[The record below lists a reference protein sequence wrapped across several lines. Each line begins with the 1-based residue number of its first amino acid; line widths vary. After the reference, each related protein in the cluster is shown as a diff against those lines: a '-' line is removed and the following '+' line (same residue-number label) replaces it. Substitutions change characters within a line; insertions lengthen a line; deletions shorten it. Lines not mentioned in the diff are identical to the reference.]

1 MFWGLE
7 GFREAMEV
15 YELPLQEEVRDLLG
29 RLGYSKLYPTQ
40 AAAIE
45 AGLLDGQNLLL
56 STPTAS
62 GKTLIAMMAA
72 ARLLTEKGS
81 KVVYLAPL
89 RALAYEKYEEM
100 SALSALKTP
109 SGGSIRVAI
118 STGDYDSNGEELA
131 YADLLILTNE
141 KFDSLA
147 RHHPSWM
154 KKVGL
159 FVFDE
164 VHLLGEAGRGPTLEV
179 VITRVLSEGGKAQLL
194 ALSATVANA
203 DQVADWL
210 KAKSVSLVW
219 RPVPLRQGV
228 GYENRIYFED
238 GGVRQLKSS
247 WEMPAI
253 DLALDC
259 IGGGGQALIFAE
271 TRKRAV
277 SIATKAS
284 KYMAKA
290 LSFDES
296 AKLRQ
301 CAKKVMVGADE
312 TEVSRTLAECVGNGV
327 AFHHAGL
334 AMPHRRA
341 VEAAFKD
348 GLIKLLVATPTL
360 ASGINIPA
368 RRVILSSLYRYD
380 SSFGENRPISV
391 MDYKQMCGRAGR
403 PKFDEFGEAITV
415 AQSEEELEAI
425 MQAYIR
431 GEPEPVRSQLA
442 TPGSFRTHTLG
453 VIASSPRAT
462 LEQLKKF
469 FLSTLLA
476 QQYKEFSVLSRLD
489 SAMKYLEGNELVKL
503 EGEDVKPTQL
513 GRRIA
518 TLYIDPESGLIFVK
532 ALKERKDSSVD
543 MTPGLLQLITM
554 VPDYEP
560 KLALRAKDQGDAEA
574 FTEEFSQFMFFPED
588 FESGFSEC
596 FRSLLVLNA
605 WINEWSEDKI
615 LNVYGVEPGDLHR
628 SVDVAEWLAYA
639 FGELAKLQG
648 YKNTAHTLSLL
659 RTRIDV
665 GCKAELLPLVQL
677 KGVGR
682 VRARNLFQ
690 ANFRTISSIA
700 AASVRDLSRVAT
712 IGETIASSIK
722 EQSQALVS
730 SMRGEG

>member
-1 MFWGLE
+1 LSE
-7 GFREAMEV
+7 D
-15 YELPLQEEVRDLLG
+15 VRDLLS

-40 AAAIE
+40 EAAIE

-62 GKTLIAMMAA
+62 GKTLVAMMAA
-72 ARLLTEKGS
+72 ARLLTEREE

-100 SALSALKTP
+100 SSLSELRGP
-109 SGGSIRVAI
+109 SGRNIRVAI
-118 STGDYDSNGEELA
+118 STGDYDSAGEELA
-131 YADLLILTNE
+131 YADLLVLTNE

-147 RHHPSWM
+147 RHRPSWM

-164 VHLLGEAGRGPTLEV
+164 VHLLGEAERGPTLEV
-179 VITRVLSEGGKAQLL
+179 VMTRVLSEGERAQLL

-203 DQVADWL
+203 DQVAKWL
-210 KAKSVSLVW
+210 GAKSISMAW

-238 GGVRQLKSS
+238 GAVRQLKSS

-259 IGGGGQALIFAE
+259 VGDGGQALIFAE

-277 SIATKAS
+277 SIATKAAR
-284 KYMAKA
+284 YMAKT
-290 LSFDES
+290 LTFDDS
-296 AKLRQ
+296 ARLRQ
-301 CAKKVMVGADE
+301 YSKKVLTEVEE
-312 TEVSRTLAECVGNGV
+312 TELSRALAQCVGSGV

-334 AMPHRRA
+334 AMPNRRA
-341 VEAAFKD
+341 VEAAFKE
-348 GLIKLLVATPTL
+348 GLVKVLVATPTL
-360 ASGINIPA
+360 AYGMNTPA
-368 RRVILSSLYRYD
+368 RRVVLASLYRYD
-380 SSFGENRPISV
+380 SSFGENRPITV

-403 PKFDEFGEAITV
+403 PKFDEYGEAVTI
-415 AQSEEELEAI
+415 AQSQEEADAI
-425 MQAYIR
+425 MEAYVR
-431 GEPEPVRSQLA
+431 GQPEPVRSQLA
-442 TPGSFRTHTLG
+442 SPGSFRTHTLG
-453 VIASSPRAT
+453 VIASAPRST
-462 LEQLKKF
+462 IPQLKKF

-489 SAMKYLEGNELVKL
+489 GAVKYLEGNELIRL
-503 EGEDVKPTQL
+503 EGEDVRATQL
-513 GRRIA
+513 GKRIS
-518 TLYIDPESGLIFVK
+518 TLYIDPESGLMFVR
-532 ALKERKDSSVD
+532 ALKERKDTRED
-543 MTPGLLQLITM
+543 LTPGLLQLITM

-560 KLALRAKDQGDAEA
+560 KLALRAKDQGAAEA
-574 FTEEFSQFMFFPED
+574 FTEEYGQAFFYPED

-596 FRSLLVLNA
+596 FRSLLVLYA
-605 WINEWSEDKI
+605 WINEWSEDRI
-615 LNVYGVEPGDLHR
+615 LDVYGVEPGDLHR

-639 FGELAKLQG
+639 FGELAKLIG
-648 YKNTAHTLSLL
+648 YRETAHGLSLL

-677 KGVGR
+677 KGIGR

-690 ANFRTISSIA
+690 AGFRTISSISA
-700 AASVRDLSRVAT
+700 SSVRELSRVPT
-712 IGETIASSIK
+712 IGEVVAASIK
-722 EQSQALVS
+722 KQSEDLAS
-730 SMRGEG
+730 SMRD

>member
-1 MFWGLE
+1 MDG
-7 GFREAMEV
+7 MEV
-15 YELPLQEEVRDLLG
+15 YELPLAEEVRDLLG

-40 AAAIE
+40 SAAVD

-62 GKTLIAMMAA
+62 GKTLVAMMAA
-72 ARLLTEKGS
+72 ARLLTERES

-100 SALSALKTP
+100 SALTALKNP
-109 SGGSIRVAI
+109 AGRNVRVAI
-118 STGDYDSNGEELA
+118 STGDYDSNGEELG

-164 VHLLGEAGRGPTLEV
+164 VHLLGEADRGPTLEV
-179 VITRVLSEGGKAQLL
+179 VITRVLSEGGRAQLL

-203 DQVADWL
+203 NQVADWL
-210 KAKSVSLVW
+210 HAKSVSMVW
-219 RPVPLRQGV
+219 RPVPLKQGV

-253 DLALDC
+253 DLALDS
-259 IGGGGQALIFAE
+259 IADGGQAMIFAE
-271 TRKRAV
+271 TRRRAV

-284 KYMAKA
+284 PYMAKT

-296 AKLRQ
+296 ARLRLY
-301 CAKKVMVGADE
+301 AKKLMAEAEE
-312 TEVSRTLAECVGNGV
+312 TEVSRILADCVRSGV

-341 VEAAFKD
+341 VESAFKE
-348 GLIKLLVATPTL
+348 GLVKLLVATPTM
-360 ASGINIPA
+360 AAGVNVPA
-368 RRVILSSLYRYD
+368 RRVILASLYRYD

-403 PKFDEFGEAITV
+403 PKFDEYGEAITV
-415 AQSEEELEAI
+415 AQSEEEVDAI
-425 MQAYIR
+425 MDAYVR
-431 GEPEPVRSQLA
+431 GQPEPVRSQLA
-442 TPGSFRTHTLG
+442 SPGSFRTHALG
-453 VIASSPRAT
+453 VIASTPRAKM
-462 LEQLKKF
+462 EMLKTF

-476 QQYKEFSVLSRLD
+476 QQYKEFSVLSRLQ
-489 SAMKYLEGNELVKL
+489 SSIRYLEGNELVTID
-503 EGEDVKPTQL
+503 GEEVRATPL
-513 GRRIA
+513 GKRIS
-518 TLYIDPESGLIFVK
+518 TLYIDPESGLMFIK
-532 ALKERKDSSVD
+532 ALKDRTDTSND
-543 MTPGLLQLITM
+543 LTPGLLQLITM
-554 VPDYEP
+554 VPDYQP
-560 KLALRAKDQGDAEA
+560 KMALRAKDQGDAEA
-574 FTEEFSQFMFFPED
+574 FTEEYSQFMFFPED
-588 FESGFSEC
+588 FESGFSES
-596 FRSLLVLNA
+596 FRSLLVLHA

-615 LNVYGVEPGDLHR
+615 LNAYGAEPGDLHR
-628 SVDVAEWLAYA
+628 CVDVAEWLAYA
-639 FGELAKLQG
+639 FGELARLEG
-648 YKNTAHTLSLL
+648 YRKIANSLSLL

-690 ANFRTISSIA
+690 ADFRTISSIA
-700 AASVRDLSRVAT
+700 SASVKDLGRVST
-712 IGETIASSIK
+712 IGETIAANIRQ
-722 EQSQALVS
+722 QSQAL
-730 SMRGEG
+730 MANARGEG